1 MRRFIPI
8 VVLAVL
14 LTGCKVK
21 IDQGF
26 EIKSDGSGSASVV
39 FGFDDELMETMS
51 SFSPDDDPLAQMET
65 DLPGGWTSSDWSEGE
80 FTGLEAST
88 DFADLPELRSIASVV
103 FSGEDGLF
111 ETFKIE
117 ETADGGF
124 RFEATMSGE
133 SLEEGLQGVEG
144 FDLGGSVDDL
154 SETFFDAEINVK
166 LPGEVTADNADAHQS
181 DGTLV
186 WKVRLT
192 DSGRVIS
199 AESAPGGGMPIIP
212 IAVGIAAAVAIAAA
226 FTMMRNRSG
235 GSVMANEEALA
246 IPIAEPVGR
255 PVAGDPFG

>member
-14 LTGCKVK
+14 ITGCKVK
-21 IDQGF
+21 VDQGF
-26 EIKSDGSGSASVV
+26 EVKSDGSGSASVV
-39 FGFDDELMETMS
+39 FGFDDELMEMMN

-88 DFADLPELRSIASVV
+88 DFADLAELRSIASLV
-103 FSGEDGLF
+103 FSGDDGLF
-111 ETFKIE
+111 ETFMIE
-117 ETADGGF
+117 ETVDGGF

-144 FDLGGSVDDL
+144 FDIGGSVDDL

-186 WKVRLT
+186 WNVRLT

-199 AESAPGGGMPIIP
+199 AESAPGGGLSIIP
-212 IAVGIAAAVAIAAA
+212 IAAGVVAVLAIAAV
-226 FTMMRNRSG
+226 FMMMKNRSG
-235 GSVMANEEALA
+235 GSVIANEDGLVM
-246 IPIAEPVGR
+246 PIAEPVGR
-255 PVAGDPFG
+255 PIDGDPFG